1 VAAFTAALLGKVGIY
16 AILRFMW
23 PLFPTFMVEA
33 GPYIAA
39 LGAVSVVFGA
49 LVAMAQRDIRSLLA
63 YSSISH
69 LGFCVLG
76 LASLSSMAMTGSIF
90 LAFSHGIITAALFL
104 TFGMIID
111 RQGVRDFDS
120 LGGLAKVV
128 PVSAFF
134 LMVFSVAAVAL
145 PLTSSFVGE
154 FLILMGSWKAFPQWT
169 SLALI
174 GVVLGAVYTLT
185 AYLKTMFGG
194 MRASTP
200 ALGRDIRG
208 CDAMIL
214 TALAAI
220 VVALGVFPGRLLDTI
235 SSAVPMQAAG
245 SEVADNNLG
254 QGFVR

>member
-1 VAAFTAALLGKVGIY
+1 
-16 AILRFMW
+16 
-23 PLFPTFMVEA
+23 
-33 GPYIAA
+33 
-39 LGAVSVVFGA
+39 
-49 LVAMAQRDIRSLLA
+49 
-63 YSSISH
+63 
-69 LGFCVLG
+69 
-76 LASLSSMAMTGSIF
+76 
-90 LAFSHGIITAALFL
+90 
-104 TFGMIID
+104 
-111 RQGVRDFDS
+111 
-120 LGGLAKVV
+120 
-128 PVSAFF
+128 
-134 LMVFSVAAVAL
+134 
-145 PLTSSFVGE
+145 
-154 FLILMGSWKAFPQWT
+154 MGSWKAFPQWT